1 MYFRPL
7 GNVKGN
13 EKYENRSRKAY
24 WDEKSFRTGRKT
36 IDSRS
41 LLIIKS

>member
-1 MYFRPL
+1 MSIAAKTAPEDPIGARPPRD
-7 GNVKGN
+7 GK
-13 EKYENRSRKAY
+13 KM
-24 WDEKSFRTGRKT
+24 